1 MVFAYVVIYTEALPV
16 IRFQLSKGSMKYE
29 SFRVTVLD
37 GGEGGTPEVACG
49 PRGGQPRLEAVGA
62 FRAFLSLSGFG
73 NMAVLL
79 SVHLEGL
86 PCAPLAPLNFN
97 SRLSFLL

>member
-1 MVFAYVVIYTEALPV
+1 MFAYVVIYTEALPV
-16 IRFQLSKGSMKYE
+16 ISFQLSKGSMKYE
-29 SFRVTVLD
+29 SFRVTMLD
-37 GGEGGTPEVACG
+37 GGEAGTPEVACG

-62 FRAFLSLSGFG
+62 FRAFLSLSGFV

-79 SVHLEGL
+79 SVHREGL

-97 SRLSFLL
+97 NRLSFLL